1 MEKNL
6 LKNIINAPLEI
17 VDILSQEKAVLN
29 LIYNDNSDVLKYLD
43 REVDLE
49 LLFKHEYIQLFSP
62 LATEINNYKTG
73 ITLSIVLDEIEFYEN
88 YVGMI
93 RIYVSS
99 DNSLIKLD
107 GNKNRLL
114 ELVNKL
120 VSVLDGAKLSSAG
133 ALKILNVNYVIVNEN
148 RSGYRINCAVSDYQ
162 IVKAEI

>member
-17 VDILSQEKAVLN
+17 IDLLSQEKAILN
-29 LIYNDNSDVLKYLD
+29 LIYNDKSNVLNYLD
-43 REVDLE
+43 NEVNLE
-49 LLFKHEYIQLFSP
+49 ALFKNEYVQLFSP
-62 LATEINNYKTG
+62 LATEINHYQTG
-73 ITLSIVLDEIEFYEN
+73 ITLSVVMDEIEFYEN
-88 YVGMI
+88 CVGMI

-114 ELVNKL
+114 ELVNRL
-120 VSVLDGAKLSSAG
+120 VSVLDGTKLSSAG

-162 IVKAEI
+162 SVKAEI